1 VKITPDQQAEN
12 PFWFRDCLFM
22 PMPIGGKAINLR
34 GLLQA
39 VRERDQSVLYYH
51 IFQSRLAIT

>member
-1 VKITPDQQAEN
+1 
-12 PFWFRDCLFM
+12 M